1 MTPVPPAASG
11 PEVLL
16 LVEDDD
22 ALRGT
27 WAGLLAQ
34 QGLEVRAA
42 VDGASALLEA
52 SRPPRPSLA
61 LLDLGLP
68 PSPGDPRVGLA
79 LLQQLLLENPRLKVV
94 VLTGQNEPSVCWE
107 AIGHGAFD
115 FLVKPASRAAV
126 SQALQR
132 ARLFAESERQLAQQG
147 QARLT
152 VTAPMEEGVREF
164 GEAAQER
171 LVRSVLED
179 CGHNVAQA
187 SRALGLSRE
196 NLYYFIRKFG
206 IDRQGL

>member
-1 MTPVPPAASG
+1 VIPAVTTDSA

-22 ALRGT
+22 ALRTT

-34 QGLEVRAA
+34 EGLEVRSA
-42 VDGASALLEA
+42 VDAGSALREA
-52 SRPPRPSLA
+52 AQSPRPTLA

-68 PSPGDPRVGLA
+68 PEPGDPRVGLA
-79 LLQQLLLENPRLKVV
+79 LLQQLLLEIPRLKVV
-94 VLTGQNEPSVCWE
+94 VLTGQGEPSVCWE

-115 FLVKPASRAAV
+115 YLLKPASRASV
-126 SQALQR
+126 LQSLQR
-132 ARLFAESERQLAQQG
+132 ARLFVESERRLALKG

-152 VTAPMEEGVREF
+152 VTAPLGEGVREF

-171 LVRSVLED
+171 LVRTVLED

-206 IDRQGL
+206 IDR